1 MILILS
7 VDGDV
12 STCRVMKYL
21 ADSKA
26 NCIRINYEDLRR
38 KRLII
43 KLSADKRQ
51 INLDGNDIPISE
63 INCVWYR
70 KFSQINE
77 HQVDKLLNG
86 RRIIK
91 PELQILLHEEM
102 QRVAQ
107 SLCIALKDKFWLTDY
122 HCINANKI
130 EIMQIASECG
140 FDIPE
145 SQIVNCKADI
155 EAGFVSKSIRDT
167 KPLFWGKREKFGMM
181 YTTEIQKSD
190 IEKLPNFF
198 RPSLTQRMIDKEFE
212 LRVFYLCGE
221 MYAMA
226 ILSQLDKQTQ
236 VDFRVYN
243 NEKPNRYLPYNLN
256 KNDKQKIVRFMNR
269 IKLNCGSI
277 DLIRSKDGRLVFL
290 EVNPTGQFGMTSTP
304 CNYNLHKKIAEKLIE
319 FDKNETIQNC

>member
-7 VDGDV
+7 VDGDI
-12 STCRVMKYL
+12 STCCVMKYL
-21 ADSKA
+21 AEE
-26 NCIRINYEDLRR
+26 NVEYIRINYDDLRK
-38 KRLII
+38 KRLKID
-43 KLSADKRQ
+43 LSADNHQ
-51 INLDGNDIPISE
+51 ISIDGKTIPISE

-77 HQVDKLLNG
+77 FHSDKLLNNK
-86 RRIIK
+86 RVLK
-91 PELQILLHEEM
+91 LNLKILLYEEM

-107 SLCIALKDKFWLTDY
+107 SLCIALKNKFWLTDY

-140 FDIPE
+140 FNIPE
-145 SQIVNCKADI
+145 SQIINSKKDI
-155 EAGFVSKSIRDT
+155 EAGFVSKSIRDA
-167 KPLFWGKREKFGMM
+167 KPLFWGKRKKFGMM
-181 YTTEIQKSD
+181 YTTEIQDAD
-190 IEKLPNFF
+190 IKRLPDYF
-198 RPSLTQRMIDKEFE
+198 RPSLTQRQIDKNFE

-226 ILSQLDKQTQ
+226 ILSQLDRQTQ

-243 NEKPNRYLPYNLN
+243 EEKPNRYLPYNLH
-256 KNDKQKIVRFMNR
+256 KKDKQRIIKFMNC

-277 DLIRSKDGRLVFL
+277 DLIKAKDGSLVFL

-304 CNYNLHKKIAEKLIE
+304 CNYGLHRKIANKLIE
-319 FDKNETIQNC
+319 FDKKNETI